1 MEKSQLAGWCSG
13 YYFLLCIKKCFCRIW
28 TSCLGVFFWV
38 HVKPWCVFLCTGGW
52 ASGQYLWVVTVA
64 EMTLVCGGGLYS
76 PSETGWGAGRHWKQ
90 NHCSSALKGARWG
103 GCGQEALGRL
113 HSEVAGGGDQRGTRW
128 GSTSLG
134 WNCLRIRQESKMAA
148 LQTDLGL
155 ATGNGWRL
163 GLWYETMLGF
173 SFFYNS
179 YRVRK
184 ALHSTP

>member
-1 MEKSQLAGWCSG
+1 MFLPDLNILSG
-13 YYFLLCIKKCFCRIW
+13 CFFQSTREAVMCISVYWRLSIW
-28 TSCLGVFFWV
+28 AVPVGCDCGRNDF
-38 HVKPWCVFLCTGGW
+38 G
-52 ASGQYLWVVTVA
+52 LW
-64 EMTLVCGGGLYS
+64 GGGYS